1 MIDEETFN
9 EMYDGEIKGCVTA
22 IVMMLRGVEVTY
34 RKDFDTVLNDYINY
48 FNDFFDGMEEYAM
61 MLEAGDFD
69 ESNYN

>member
-9 EMYDGEIKGCVTA
+9 EMYEEEMKGCVMA
-22 IVMMLRGVEVTY
+22 VVMMLRGIEVTY
-34 RKDFDTVLNDYINY
+34 KKDFDVVVNNYIDY
-48 FNDFFDGMEEYAM
+48 FNEFFDGMEEYAM